1 MIIDHYGTLS
11 RFLLEKAA
19 AINFNIQGPAET
31 EYGFGWEPTVSF
43 WFEHRRVHFYFDFGG
58 RMTVEVSEFK
68 PDLKIKR
75 GEVET
80 DTLVKRATIKTT
92 EEAWDIVE
100 CFLRQQ
106 CDFEDLPNHNWIADA
121 LDHDKFIP
129 HSPDVSNAG
138 NIASLVQVMQQ
149 AGKSW
154 HPTQEK
160 PSWLQ
165 RLRDWFRK
173 PRKNA

>member
-100 CFLRQQ
+100 CYVT
-106 CDFEDLPNHNWIADA
+106 ATV
-121 LDHDKFIP
+121 
-129 HSPDVSNAG
+129 SPDGSTSIGYEENHYGLSPEQFILGDYHNV
-138 NIASLVQVMQQ
+138 
-149 AGKSW
+149 
-154 HPTQEK
+154 
-160 PSWLQ
+160 
-165 RLRDWFRK
+165 F
-173 PRKNA
+173 